1 MTMYIFDTDHLS
13 LYSRNHP
20 ELLIKLRSR
29 QVPLITTVI
38 NLEKQVRGRFG
49 QVSDAKNDAQRG
61 IAYQWLTE
69 TITDLSKFKI
79 LQYDRAS
86 QTIFQNLK
94 TQRVRIGT
102 QDLRIGAIALANN
115 AVVLTR
121 NLRDFERIPGLLIEN
136 WTI

>member
-1 MTMYIFDTDHLS
+1 MTMYVFDTDHLS

-20 ELLIKLRSR
+20 ELLTKLRSR
-29 QVPLITTVI
+29 QIPLITTVV
-38 NLEKQVRGRFG
+38 NLEEQVQGRFG
-49 QVSDAKNDAQRG
+49 QISDAKNDAQKG

-69 TITDLSKFKI
+69 TIADLSTFEI
-79 LQYDRAS
+79 LQYDSAA

-94 TQRVRIGT
+94 AQRVRIGT
-102 QDLRIGAIALANN
+102 QDLRIGAIALANG